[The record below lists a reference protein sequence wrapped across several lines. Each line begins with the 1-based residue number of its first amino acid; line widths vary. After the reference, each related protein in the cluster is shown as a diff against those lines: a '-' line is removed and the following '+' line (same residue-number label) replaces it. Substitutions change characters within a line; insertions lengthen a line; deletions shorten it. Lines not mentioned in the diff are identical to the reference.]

1 MTDNTKT
8 QLDNLIKNVKEVVE
22 NIPTKTS
29 ELTNDSGYLTAHQ
42 SLAEYA
48 KKDAVD
54 NINNL
59 LGIKQMNE
67 QSTISNISTVSIS
80 NLSGSMVTV
89 QLKSS
94 NLIELPYDNN
104 FSNIVPD
111 ISQTVTKNGVTF
123 KPNNDGSIS
132 IWGSATEA
140 TVYSLR
146 NYYLSPTVTS
156 RLKLGA
162 GSYTIGLCSNGAR
175 IEDAS
180 VRIVTNKYSASP
192 IYLNHPATFTITDE
206 QSSTLTTIQL
216 QVTTNFKDITEDNPI
231 VVYPMLNS
239 GESLD
244 LFTTPKKRL
253 PSEVSSYIP
262 EISCEVSKDLLVE
275 NLNLSENVQ
284 EINIENIKTLSIT
297 CPNKYLIEVISQITS
312 QSNNSSFI
320 DKIASITI
328 GSNPKISKGNLN
340 DGDEITLEE
349 TTAKKNKQ
357 LIFFGKIKTMG
368 TIKIYHGV
376 NLYNSGY
383 IEINSTNLK
392 VATYD
397 TAENV
402 RKDVEHG
409 LTLTDYI
416 GIVAKTGNKN
426 NLSVTILTNGGSF
439 TVENIWWGASNGA
452 IKVVSSGSV
461 LENVSITWNCS
472 DFKKPIWAYG
482 DSYFDF
488 YNKARWTYHVVQ
500 WGFDSFAAFGF
511 PGAKS
516 SDVYPEWLRTLN
528 HGTPNYALWCLGMND
543 IDTETGI
550 NSEWKNYVEKF
561 IQDCMDK
568 NIIPILATIPNTP
581 DRRHTYKN
589 EYVKNSGY
597 RYIDFAKGVNSE
609 TYPASWDEGMLHTD
623 NTHPTE
629 EGAKALAIEALID
642 FPEII

>member
-80 NLSGSMVTV
+80 NLSGSTVMV

-132 IWGSATEA
+132 IWGSATQVTA
-140 TVYSLR
+140 YSLR
-146 NYYLSPTVTS
+146 NYYLSSTVTS

-162 GSYTIGLCSNGAR
+162 GTYTIGLYSDDTRAENG
-175 IEDAS
+175 S

-216 QVTTNFKDITEDNPI
+216 QITTTFKDITEDNPI
-231 VVYPMLNS
+231 IIYPMLNS
-239 GESLD
+239 GENLE

-253 PSEVSSYIP
+253 SSEASSYIP
-262 EISCEVSKDLLVE
+262 EISCEVSKDLSVE
-275 NLNLSENVQ
+275 NLNLSENIQ

-297 CPNKYLIEVISQITS
+297 CPNKYLIEVIAQITS

-349 TTAKKNKQ
+349 TMAKKNKQ
-357 LIFFGKIKTMG
+357 LIFFGKINTMG

-392 VATYD
+392 VTTYD

-426 NLSVTILTNGGSF
+426 NLSVTILTNGGKF

-452 IKVVSSGSV
+452 IKVVSSGSI

-488 YNKARWTYHVVQ
+488 YNTARWPYHVVQ

-516 SDVYPEWLRTLN
+516 ADVYPEWLRTLN

-543 IDTETGI
+543 VDTETGI
-550 NSEWKNYVEKF
+550 NSEWKDYVEKF

-581 DRRHTYKN
+581 NRRHTYKN

>member
-8 QLDNLIKNVKEVVE
+8 QLDNLIKNVREVVE

-80 NLSGSMVTV
+80 NLSGSTVTV

-132 IWGSATEA
+132 IWGSATA
-140 TVYSLR
+140 VTVYSLR
-146 NYYLSPTVTS
+146 NYYLSPNVTS
-156 RLKLGA
+156 RLKLSA
-162 GSYTIGLCSNGAR
+162 GSYTIGLYSDDTR
-175 IEDAS
+175 VEDGS

-216 QVTTNFKDITEDNPI
+216 QVTTTFKDITEDNPI
-231 VVYPMLNS
+231 IIYPMLNS
-239 GESLD
+239 GENLE

-253 PSEVSSYIP
+253 PSEASSYIP
-262 EISCEVSKDLLVE
+262 EISCEVSKDLSVE
-275 NLNLSENVQ
+275 NLNLSENIQ

-297 CPNKYLIEVISQITS
+297 CPNKYLIEVIAQITS

-328 GSNPKISKGNLN
+328 GSIPKISKGNLN

-349 TTAKKNKQ
+349 TMAKKNKQ
-357 LIFFGKIKTMG
+357 LIFFGKINTMG

-392 VATYD
+392 VTTYD

-416 GIVAKTGNKN
+416 GIVVKTGNKN
-426 NLSVTILTNGGSF
+426 NLSVTILTNGGNF

-472 DFKKPIWAYG
+472 DFKKPIWVYG

-488 YNKARWTYHVVQ
+488 YNKARWPYHVVQ

-516 SDVYPEWLRTLN
+516 ADVYPEWLRTLN
-528 HGTPNYALWCLGMND
+528 HGTPSYAVWCLGMND

-581 DRRHTYKN
+581 NRRHTYKN

-597 RYIDFAKGVNSE
+597 RYIDFAKAVNSE

>member
-1 MTDNTKT
+1 MTNDMKT
-8 QLDNLIKNVKEVVE
+8 QLDGLIDAIKDVVE

-29 ELTNDSGYLTAHQ
+29 ELTNDSGYLTEHQ

-48 KKDAVD
+48 KKDVVN

-67 QSTISNISTVSIS
+67 QSIISKISTISIS
-80 NLSGSMVTV
+80 NLSGSTATV
-89 QLKSS
+89 QLKSA

-104 FSNIVPD
+104 FGNMIPD
-111 ISQTVTKNGVTF
+111 TAQTVTKNGVTF

-132 IWGSATEA
+132 IWGSATA
-140 TVYSLR
+140 VTLYSLR
-146 NYYLSPTVTS
+146 NYYNSATDTS
-156 RLKLGA
+156 RFKLDA
-162 GSYTIGLCSNGAR
+162 GTYTIGLYSNDTR
-175 IEDAS
+175 VSNAS
-180 VRIVTNKYSASP
+180 VRLVTNRYSASA
-192 IYLNHPATFTITDE
+192 IYLEHPATFTITDE
-206 QSSTLTTIQL
+206 QASILTTIQL
-216 QVTTNFKDITEDNPI
+216 QVTTNFKDITEDNAI
-231 VVYPMLNS
+231 VIYPMLNS
-239 GESLD
+239 GESLN

-253 PSEVSSYIP
+253 PSETVSYIP
-262 EISCEVSKDLLVE
+262 EISCEISKDLSVE
-275 NLNLSENVQ
+275 NLSLSENIQ

-297 CPNKYLIEVISQITS
+297 CPNKYLIEVVTQITS
-312 QSNNSSFI
+312 QSDNSSFI
-320 DKIASITI
+320 DKITSITI
-328 GSNPKISKGNLN
+328 GSNPKISKGSLN
-340 DGDEITLEE
+340 DGDEIILEE
-349 TTAKKNKQ
+349 TMAKKNKQ
-357 LIFFGKIKTMG
+357 LVFFGKINTMG

-397 TAENV
+397 TVENI

-416 GIVAKTGNKN
+416 GVIAKTGNKN
-426 NLSVTILTNGGSF
+426 NLSVTLLTNGGSF
-439 TVENIWWGASNGA
+439 TVENIWWGSSNGA
-452 IKVVSSGSV
+452 IKVVSNGSV

-500 WGFDSFAAFGF
+500 WGFDNFAAFGF

-516 SDVYPEWLRTLN
+516 IDVYPEWLRTLN
-528 HGTPNYALWCLGMND
+528 HGTPSYAIWCLGMND

-561 IQDCMDK
+561 IQDCADK

-581 DRRHTYKN
+581 NRRHTYKN
-589 EYVKNSGY
+589 EYIKNSGY
-597 RYIDFAKGVNSE
+597 RYIDFAKGVNAES
-609 TYPASWDEGMLHTD
+609 YPATWDEGMLHTD
-623 NTHPTE
+623 NTHPAE
-629 EGAKALAIEALID
+629 EGAKTLAIEALID
-642 FPEII
+642 FPEFI